1 MTLIAVLYVMIINSV
16 AMLLYY
22 LDKKYAVKKKNR
34 ISENTL
40 LLCGALGG
48 SIGSAFG
55 MLFFRHKT
63 KHWKFRILVPLFLA
77 VHFAI
82 LVLIY

>member
-1 MTLIAVLYVMIINSV
+1 MALIAVLYVMIINSV

-34 ISENTL
+34 ISENNL
-40 LLCGALGG
+40 LLFGALGG

-82 LVLIY
+82 LVLIF

>member
-48 SIGSAFG
+48 SIGSACG

-82 LVLIY
+82 LVLIF

>member
-34 ISENTL
+34 ISENNL
-40 LLCGALGG
+40 LLCGAFGG

-82 LVLIY
+82 LVLIF